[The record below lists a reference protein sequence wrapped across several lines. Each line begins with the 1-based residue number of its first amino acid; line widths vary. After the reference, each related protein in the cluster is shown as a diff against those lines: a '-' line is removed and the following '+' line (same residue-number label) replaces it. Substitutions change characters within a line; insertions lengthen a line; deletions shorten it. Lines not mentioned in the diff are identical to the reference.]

1 MSSDDSVLTAPE
13 RRLVQSALSRHND
26 EEVFLALVE
35 TARDIAKPTK
45 TETRFLLIGK
55 SRIFFFKRG
64 GKLVEQCH
72 LLDLVEVSTKVEK
85 NLFIHT
91 KTFVCLLHDDPAV
104 LEQILINLMVVFAEG
119 LPGKNSPF
127 VIQPAQREERIR
139 SSVKEILNKVQIF
152 CGGFVN
158 AYRTA
163 CNQLMCPVVEDLAW
177 DIDHIYPIQGITE
190 FNAFEIAMRQGNLTT
205 NDWKALLQALEHNDH
220 FTALVLEHIRL
231 DKEVWNSVGTVL
243 QKNTALQRLVIRDCN
258 VRSEFFVRLASAV
271 EYNHNLSITHLELVD
286 TTMEE
291 KGLLAFVSSITY
303 FKKGLITLNLSNC
316 GLDKKSAPVII
327 KALEGNPNIF
337 SHLRVFNIAGNKLDA
352 ESCRSLSNFFL
363 KANYLVE
370 LNLSNTDPEQW
381 IGLTGRPLLNL
392 RKLDVSGVVLS
403 AGKDNKQYDFMKFLE
418 TAPNIRKLNLS
429 KTFFPSENFTDLFDI
444 SKNLQTLDLS
454 DNNMTYNDLGMLIEI
469 LKPKFGNSLSLKHL
483 HMNRNFEAVTKQK
496 GENFLPV
503 FVNFLQVCQLE
514 SLYIAGSPK
523 KQLKGDL
530 IPIIFGLMGNK
541 TVRTLDISGHG
552 AGDSLA
558 VALSKLLQVNGTI
571 ESLFWDENGITAS
584 GYFIFKTALS
594 KNKSLVN
601 MSMPI
606 ADVTNAYQNWKDI
619 AKSTKY
625 SFPEIMKQIEEILCK
640 NALRAVKAE
649 RRGSADLTELV
660 NIVPLEGQSDDTEKD
675 KKAAYQRTAS
685 RRHLPNIDVNKVS
698 QLHNDMDTFLSSP
711 NNGLNK
717 DEVERLRS
725 KMLLFRS
732 SSGDLTDK

>member
-1 MSSDDSVLTAPE
+1 
-13 RRLVQSALSRHND
+13 
-26 EEVFLALVE
+26 
-35 TARDIAKPTK
+35 
-45 TETRFLLIGK
+45 
-55 SRIFFFKRG
+55 
-64 GKLVEQCH
+64 
-72 LLDLVEVSTKVEK
+72 
-85 NLFIHT
+85 
-91 KTFVCLLHDDPAV
+91 
-104 LEQILINLMVVFAEG
+104 
-119 LPGKNSPF
+119 
-127 VIQPAQREERIR
+127 
-139 SSVKEILNKVQIF
+139 
-152 CGGFVN
+152 
-158 AYRTA
+158 
-163 CNQLMCPVVEDLAW
+163 
-177 DIDHIYPIQGITE
+177 
-190 FNAFEIAMRQGNLTT
+190 
-205 NDWKALLQALEHNDH
+205 
-220 FTALVLEHIRL
+220 
-231 DKEVWNSVGTVL
+231 
-243 QKNTALQRLVIRDCN
+243 
-258 VRSEFFVRLASAV
+258 
-271 EYNHNLSITHLELVD
+271 
-286 TTMEE
+286 
-291 KGLLAFVSSITY
+291 
-303 FKKGLITLNLSNC
+303 
-316 GLDKKSAPVII
+316 
-327 KALEGNPNIF
+327 
-337 SHLRVFNIAGNKLDA
+337 
-352 ESCRSLSNFFL
+352 
-363 KANYLVE
+363 
-370 LNLSNTDPEQW
+370 
-381 IGLTGRPLLNL
+381 
-392 RKLDVSGVVLS
+392 
-403 AGKDNKQYDFMKFLE
+403 MKFLE